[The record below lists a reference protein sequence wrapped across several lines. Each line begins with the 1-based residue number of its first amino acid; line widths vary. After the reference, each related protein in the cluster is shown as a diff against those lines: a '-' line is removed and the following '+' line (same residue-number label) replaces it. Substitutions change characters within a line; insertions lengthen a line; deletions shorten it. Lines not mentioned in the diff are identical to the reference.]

1 MKKEISELLNSI
13 QSGKEELDLMEKQ
26 LSNKEKSAL
35 LLQVNQFF
43 GTEVPDEYLPK
54 INDCFSNMAQSKD
67 LKRKLFEEQKKLNQ
81 VDYQHSQTE
90 IKKK

>member
-1 MKKEISELLNSI
+1 M
-13 QSGKEELDLMEKQ
+13 
-26 LSNKEKSAL
+26 
-35 LLQVNQFF
+35 NQFF
-43 GTEVPDEYLPK
+43 GTEVPDEYLSK
-54 INDCFSNMAQSKD
+54 IKDCFSNMAQSKD